1 MDDALAKLK
10 RAHEAAPDDVEAARR
25 YEQGLERA
33 GREGEAVAL
42 YRLKFACPVRWQD
55 MAQSPTDT
63 VRVCQTCTRQVH
75 MVKSYDELRT
85 KAEQGHCVMAVGR
98 WATLLVDQLAA
109 DPATT
114 FAREPARP
122 CVVQGPESM
131 PIPPPPM
138 MLAGAPMPIRPPNTR
153 PGPSPPKR

>member
-33 GREGEAVAL
+33 GRQGEAAAL
-42 YRLKFACPVRWQD
+42 YRLKFACPVRWED
-55 MAQSPTDT
+55 MTPTPASA

-75 MVKSYDELRT
+75 LVKSYDELR
-85 KAEQGHCVMAVGR
+85 ARAGQGHCVMAVGK
-98 WATLLVDQLAA
+98 WAALLVDQLAA

-114 FAREPARP
+114 FAREPSRP
-122 CVVQGPESM
+122 CVVQGPEA
-131 PIPPPPM
+131 PVPPPPM
-138 MLAGAPMPIRPPNTR
+138 MLAGAPMPIRSVP
-153 PGPSPPKR
+153 PPKGPGKR